1 MEYWSNINNIYKY
14 VHNPWMFKRGQ
25 RWPYSDSDTFG
36 AFAYVVKSK
45 SSVKYLDNGRYPEFT
60 LKEKLTNIAIT
71 TYKSQANERIGLMR
85 MNWMMITT
93 RVRGSGWSPPCW
105 SGCPRCRSGG
115 RWPGGSC
122 PSSQWT
128 RGRSRC
134 GCPTCLRTPPSHLNM
149 KKNELPDDMSQKS
162 CKKIHLAQKTSDQCW
177 LGWRTHQS
185 LKSTIYPG
193 VGQGSLGESA

>member
-1 MEYWSNINNIYKY
+1 
-14 VHNPWMFKRGQ
+14 MFKRGQ

>member
-1 MEYWSNINNIYKY
+1 MYTIHECLKEGKDGHILILTLLVPLHMWSSQSRALSIWITDDIPNLLK
-14 VHNPWMFKRGQ
+14 
-25 RWPYSDSDTFG
+25 
-36 AFAYVVKSK
+36 
-45 SSVKYLDNGRYPEFT
+45 
-60 LKEKLTNIAIT
+60 KEKLTNIAIT

-122 PSSQWT
+122 PSSPWT

-149 KKNELPDDMSQKS
+149 KKNELPDEMSRKS

>member
-1 MEYWSNINNIYKY
+1 
-14 VHNPWMFKRGQ
+14 MFKRGQ

-45 SSVKYLDNGRYPEFT
+45 SSVKHLDNGRYPEFT

-115 RWPGGSC
+115 R
-122 PSSQWT
+122 
-128 RGRSRC
+128 
-134 GCPTCLRTPPSHLNM
+134 
-149 KKNELPDDMSQKS
+149 
-162 CKKIHLAQKTSDQCW
+162 
-177 LGWRTHQS
+177 
-185 LKSTIYPG
+185 
-193 VGQGSLGESA
+193 